1 MTLRGSVDTQSGG
14 MSPQTDPI
22 RRPEPLLSELEATLD
37 AMRARADRR
46 RSWPTAESPGNHSS
60 KVIYRSKRC
69 WHTKRNCQIFEAVDF
84 LAATVEHI
92 PLKNQQAVHYYGHY
106 SNKSL

>member
-37 AMRARADRR
+37 AMSARGSSPQLAD
-46 RSWPTAESPGNHSS
+46 
-60 KVIYRSKRC
+60 C
-69 WHTKRNCQIFEAVDF
+69 
-84 LAATVEHI
+84 
-92 PLKNQQAVHYYGHY
+92 
-106 SNKSL
+106 